1 MLKDNH
7 KNTRTAS
14 LTSFRCFHVNLGYV
28 SQFFLVLLLLN
39 LNKQMLAYVINNES
53 KVEIGF

>member
-7 KNTRTAS
+7 KNTRATS
-14 LTSFRCFHVNLGYV
+14 LTSFWCFHVNFEHV
-28 SQFFLVLLLLN
+28 SQLFLVLLLLN
-39 LNKQMLAYVINNES
+39 LNKQMLAYLINNES